1 MYIRY
6 RRRRFVFLRNQQS
19 YARATANQGRDAIAP
34 VVINND
40 RVSVG
45 RIPQQLGQLHP
56 GSIDRRQQAH
66 RAHIADTWQPRG
78 PSINP
83 LVEPLPRREQVAMT
97 YRFDLH
103 LQRQLSAG
111 RLHVGN
117 QGRLRKSFRDI
128 DPINISPQIPVT
140 NPITGRSHQSLPPL
154 LSL

>member
-1 MYIRY
+1 M
-6 RRRRFVFLRNQQS
+6 FLRNQQS
-19 YARATANQGRDAIAP
+19 YAGAASNQGRNAIAA

-45 RIPQQLGQLHP
+45 RMPQQLGQVHMSSL
-56 GSIDRRQQAH
+56 DRRQQAH
-66 RAHIADTWQPRG
+66 RSHIADTWEPRG
-78 PSINP
+78 PSFNP
-83 LVEPLPRREQVAMT
+83 PVEPLPRRQQVAMT

-128 DPINISPQIPVT
+128 DPIDVSPQVPMT
-140 NPITGRSHQSLPPL
+140 NAVTGRSRQSLPPL
-154 LSL
+154 L

>member
-1 MYIRY
+1 M
-6 RRRRFVFLRNQQS
+6 FLRNQQS
-19 YARATANQGRDAIAP
+19 YARAAANHGRNAIAA

-40 RVSVG
+40 RVSIG
-45 RIPQQLGQLHP
+45 RMPQQLGQVHVSSL
-56 GSIDRRQQAH
+56 DRRQQAH
-66 RAHIADTWQPRG
+66 RAHTADAWQPRG

-83 LVEPLPRREQVAMT
+83 LVEPLPLRQQVAMT

-128 DPINISPQIPVT
+128 DPIEVSPQVPMT
-140 NPITGRSHQSLPPL
+140 NPVTGRSRQSLPPL
-154 LSL
+154 L